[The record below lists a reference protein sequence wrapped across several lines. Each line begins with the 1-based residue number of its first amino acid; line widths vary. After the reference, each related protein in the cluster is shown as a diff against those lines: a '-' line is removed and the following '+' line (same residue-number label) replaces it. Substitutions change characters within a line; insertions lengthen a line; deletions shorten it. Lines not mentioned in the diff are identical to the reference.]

1 MKFIDFIRVRRAAAQ
16 LALPLAASALLAAC
30 VTPPPRTVRV
40 VAPPPAPP
48 PPVYVYP
55 AQGQSP
61 EQTDRDKYECHLWA
75 VQQTGVD
82 PSRPGASTYERV
94 VVQPTPAPGSGTV
107 AGAIGGAILGSI
119 IAGPRNA
126 GAGFLLGG
134 ATGAIVGTAAESS
147 ATANASAQN
156 QQAVA
161 QAQAQNN
168 ADAAQARARADS
180 YRRALSSCLQ
190 GRGYTVS

>member
-1 MKFIDFIRVRRAAAQ
+1 MKSINFGRWRRAAGRF
-16 LALPLAASALLAAC
+16 ALPLAATAVLAAC

-40 VAPPPAPP
+40 AAPPPPP
-48 PPVYVYP
+48 PAPVYVYP

-61 EQTDRDKYECHLWA
+61 EQTDRDKYECHVWA

-82 PSRPGASTYERV
+82 PSRPGASSYERV
-94 VVQPTPAPGSGTV
+94 VVQPAPAPGSGTV

-126 GAGFLLGG
+126 GAGFILGG
-134 ATGAIVGTAAESS
+134 ATGALVGTAAE
-147 ATANASAQN
+147 ANATTNAEAQN
-156 QQAVA
+156 QQAQA

-168 ADAAQARARADS
+168 ADAAQARARGDS
-180 YRRALSSCLQ
+180 YRRALGACLQ